1 MILELPSAKKLKI
14 SKMQKKKKKKKN
26 WMESTTHKIP
36 KSVAKNLCKK
46 LIQKTS
52 MH

>member
-1 MILELPSAKKLKI
+1 MILELPSTKKLKI
-14 SKMQKKKKKKKN
+14 SKMQKKKKN
-26 WMESTTHKIP
+26 WMEATTHKIP

>member
-1 MILELPSAKKLKI
+1 MILELPSTKKLKI
-14 SKMQKKKKKKKN
+14 SKMRKKKKKN
-26 WMESTTHKIP
+26 WMEATTHKIP

>member
-1 MILELPSAKKLKI
+1 MILELPSTKKLKI
-14 SKMQKKKKKKKN
+14 SKMQKKKKKKN